1 LICTIIVSVLEVS
14 CLCTNIQHKSHT
26 IQYPK
31 KRNSTWLLT
40 TECTEYD
47 VDATNLFPSQLLF
60 TVYIYLTK
68 EITIKS
74 QCIFITFYILPYLNK
89 FNFNCSSSTHI
100 PFHIP
105 SLTLAILKSPKYI
118 YYRKYKIS
126 NISTLLD
133 SNIFPNIPMQII
145 FSIPVVY
152 RHTVYTDNRQ
162 LPQPNLLSELLYC
175 HCQSTFNRRI
185 WSSSWGNNT
194 CYFRVPSGR
203 TVGLP
208 FLQNT
213 KTIQLRW
220 PPQLSPQPNRKE
232 RRWCWWYVNYD

>member
-1 LICTIIVSVLEVS
+1 LYNYCISFRSVLS
-14 CLCTNIQHKSHT
+14 LYQYTTQIPYYQYNIQRNGTHQPDANKRCVIIILTLT
-26 IQYPK
+26 INHPFVLDL
-31 KRNSTWLLT
+31 LLT

-175 HCQSTFNRRI
+175 QSTFNRRI

-194 CYFRVPSGR
+194 LHFRVPSDR
-203 TVGLP
+203 AFP
-208 FLQNT
+208 SEQ
-213 KTIQLRW
+213 
-220 PPQLSPQPNRKE
+220 
-232 RRWCWWYVNYD
+232 